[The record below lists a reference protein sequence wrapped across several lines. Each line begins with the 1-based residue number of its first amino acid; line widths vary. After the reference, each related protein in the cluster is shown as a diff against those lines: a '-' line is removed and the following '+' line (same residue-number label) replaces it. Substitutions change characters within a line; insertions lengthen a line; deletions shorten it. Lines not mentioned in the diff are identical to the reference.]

1 MTQTSLSPSVILRD
15 ALSRVGPVFVPV
27 ALLALPANIL
37 PLLIPGAALK
47 GVFNLFLA
55 IVVAP
60 ILGGA
65 SILLVNRALANEN
78 VDLGTALGMAW
89 QRAGQ
94 LILTSLL
101 LLVILIPS
109 LLLLLIPGIY
119 LSVRLFASQYEV
131 MLGRH
136 SAIDALKASWE
147 LTEGRWWEIFWPLFA
162 IGLVVLIPIM
172 ILSAIFMNSAFGGW
186 IPGLLGVV
194 VTPVLVMAFLMVY
207 KVIKGQAVASA

>member
-15 ALSRVGPVFVPV
+15 ALSRVGPVFIPLAV
-27 ALLALPANIL
+27 LALPANIL

-47 GVFNLFLA
+47 GVFNFVLA
-55 IVVAP
+55 IVVGP

-65 SILLVNRALANEN
+65 SIALANRALANEN
-78 VDLGTALGMAW
+78 IDLGTALAMAW

-94 LILTSLL
+94 LILTSIL

-109 LLLLLIPGIY
+109 FLLLLIPGIY

-147 LTEGRWWEIFWPLFA
+147 LTEGRWWEIFWPTFA
-162 IGLVVLIPIM
+162 IAIIIGLPIG
-172 ILSAIFMNSAFGGW
+172 ILSAIFMNAAFGGW
-186 IPGLLGVV
+186 ITGLLGVV
-194 VTPVLVMAFLMVY
+194 LTPVLLMSFLMIY
-207 KVIKGQAVASA
+207 KVVKGQSIASV